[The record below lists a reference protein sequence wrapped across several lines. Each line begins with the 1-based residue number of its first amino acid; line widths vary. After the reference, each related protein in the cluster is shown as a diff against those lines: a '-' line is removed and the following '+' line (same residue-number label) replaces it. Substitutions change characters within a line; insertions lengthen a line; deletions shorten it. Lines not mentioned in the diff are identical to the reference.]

1 MKKILSICMFE
12 VGKVFKRRQ
21 SYLVMFAMPLVFTLL
36 FGSLLDSEG
45 STDKI
50 EISVVDEDQST
61 LSKRYL
67 EMLTDNESFSFTPST
82 LAEAEG
88 RVLDKKL
95 TGFIVIDK
103 NFEELLLS
111 DKQPQIMFKH
121 GPEFTSGMIVSEIIG
136 NKLIN
141 LAIEAK
147 GAVIWSEHFEEEW
160 EPKFQEI
167 AIETSASKP
176 SVESTIITKQAT
188 NKEMDNMSER
198 AAGFAIMFV
207 MIVMMSSTGTILEA
221 KSTGVWSRLLTTP
234 TAKSEIMLGYLAAFF
249 IIGWVQFGIL
259 MVTSTLLFNVS
270 WGNMV
275 GIIALVSAILVCVI
289 GLGLVISSYAKSVEQ
304 QAALGNLIIIST
316 CMLGGVFWPL
326 EVVPEFMQK
335 IAEFIPQTWAMKGF
349 TEIVARGGTIAD
361 IVLPV
366 TILMGFAI
374 VFLSLGIRRVRFE

>member
-12 VGKVFKRRQ
+12 VGRVFKRRQ

-36 FGSLLDSEG
+36 FGSLLSSEG
-45 STDKI
+45 SNDKI
-50 EISVVDEDQST
+50 EISVVDENQST
-61 LSKRYL
+61 LSKKYF
-67 EMLTDNESFSFTPST
+67 EMLNDNESFEFTPST
-82 LAEAEG
+82 MAEAEG

-95 TGFIVIDK
+95 TGFIVIEK
-103 NFEELLLS
+103 NFEDLLLS
-111 DKQPQIMFKH
+111 EKQPKILFKH

-147 GAVIWSEHFEEEW
+147 GAVIWSDHIEGEW
-160 EPKFQEI
+160 EPKLQEI
-167 AIETSASKP
+167 SIKASASMP
-176 SVESTIITKQAT
+176 SVETSLITKQAT
-188 NKEMDNMSER
+188 NKDMDNMSER

-221 KSTGVWSRLLTTP
+221 KSTGVWSRILTTP
-234 TAKSEIMLGYLAAFF
+234 TTKSEIMLGYLIAFF

-259 MVTSTLLFNVS
+259 MVTSNFLFNVN

-275 GIIALVSAILVCVI
+275 GIITLVSSILVCVI

-366 TILMGFAI
+366 TILMSFAV
-374 VFLSLGIRRVRFE
+374 VFLTLGIRRVRFE